1 MYCRNVN
8 LKNFDPLGAE
18 CKCEDCVCYHE
29 YYPNWYN
36 NDYDDSW
43 NKIYFMGRDGIPL
56 INPSNPVTNYLED
69 RFPNAHYFA
78 IVHDSWVDRFS
89 SYNLWDWATNIPSMP
104 FAFAYAFAANSLDS
118 FSGLLDIAIDAFKMI
133 GVNISYDT
141 SLLEPVRIYDCKCE

>member
-1 MYCRNVN
+1 
-8 LKNFDPLGAE
+8 
-18 CKCEDCVCYHE
+18 
-29 YYPNWYN
+29 
-36 NDYDDSW
+36 
-43 NKIYFMGRDGIPL
+43 MGRDGIPL

-89 SYNLWDWATNIPSMP
+89 SFNLWDWATNIPSMP